1 MTQLR
6 RLSHDMESCI
16 KQNNG
21 IDIYLEYFSQLDRT
35 TECQPA
41 HTMTV
46 GLVRDPEQI
55 DGHVRPVSD
64 LSFKLTGDE

>member
-1 MTQLR
+1 
-6 RLSHDMESCI
+6 MESCI

-21 IDIYLEYFSQLDRT
+21 IDIYLEYFSQLDRS
-35 TECQPA
+35 TEWEPA
-41 HTMTV
+41 HSKTV

-64 LSFKLTGDE
+64 LSFNMTGDE

>member
-1 MTQLR
+1 
-6 RLSHDMESCI
+6 MESCI

-41 HTMTV
+41 HTNTV

>member
-1 MTQLR
+1 
-6 RLSHDMESCI
+6 MESCI

-21 IDIYLEYFSQLDRT
+21 IDIYLEYFSQLDRS
-35 TECQPA
+35 TECEPA
-41 HTMTV
+41 HSKTV

-55 DGHVRPVSD
+55 DKHVRPVSD